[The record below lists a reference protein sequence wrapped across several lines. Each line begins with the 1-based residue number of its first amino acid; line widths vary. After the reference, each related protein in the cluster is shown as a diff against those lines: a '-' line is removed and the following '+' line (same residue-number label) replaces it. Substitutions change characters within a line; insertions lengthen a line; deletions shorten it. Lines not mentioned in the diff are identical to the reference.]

1 LEILCLLDGCD
12 YILMHKAKITHVT
25 VYKAILDNNYYNGNT
40 WGLNGR
46 AVLHEFFFMANNI
59 IQ

>member
-1 LEILCLLDGCD
+1 
-12 YILMHKAKITHVT
+12 MHKAKITHVT

-46 AVLHEFFFMANNI
+46 AVFQDFFLWPAF
-59 IQ
+59 Q

>member
-1 LEILCLLDGCD
+1 MEILCVLYGSD

-46 AVLHEFFFMANNI
+46 AVFQDFFLWPAF
-59 IQ
+59 Q